1 MKNETEKHLSHF
13 NATDPALNFY
23 PLYSFIILKVNSLR
37 NISIYDQLSAGP
49 PSLPSRM
56 LI

>member
-23 PLYSFIILKVNSLR
+23 PLYSFIILKVNSLS
-37 NISIYDQLSAGP
+37 NISLYDQLGAGP
-49 PSLPSRM
+49 PSLP
-56 LI
+56 